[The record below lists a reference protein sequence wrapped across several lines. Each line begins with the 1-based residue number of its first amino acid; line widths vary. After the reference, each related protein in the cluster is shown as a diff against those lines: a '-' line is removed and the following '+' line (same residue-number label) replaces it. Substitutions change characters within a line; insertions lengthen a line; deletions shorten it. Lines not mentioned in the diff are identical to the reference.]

1 MFTASFAEILSIG
14 AVLPFLAVLTNP
26 EKIINHPTT
35 QSLIHKLGYTTIPP
49 SSLSPSGK
57 LSTQHSALRKSAL
70 STPGKLTTN
79 QPSSLSTNDTLST
92 QHSALSTEKISTQ
105 HSALS
110 TEKISTQHSA
120 LSTEKISTHQT
131 ANCLLPT
138 DFLLIL
144 TIIFALAALISGAMR
159 LLLLWASTRLSFA
172 TGADLSIS
180 IYRRTLYQPYSVHAA
195 RNSSEVISGITG
207 KANSVIF
214 SIITP
219 ALTIISSAI
228 MLIVILIALI
238 SIDPTIAL
246 AAFGGFGFIY
256 AIIIKLTKGRMLI
269 NSQCMARE
277 STQLIKSLQEGLGGI
292 RDVLI
297 DGCQAVYC
305 QIYRN
310 ADLPLRKAQGNS
322 TFISQSPRFGIE
334 ALGMMLIAMLAYA
347 LARQPDGISKAIPV
361 LGALALGA
369 QRLLPVLQG
378 GYASWSSIQS
388 GQVSLIDTLELLDQ
402 PLPEYVDQP
411 PAKPI
416 PFEQKITLNQLS
428 FRYTPQTPWILN
440 NLDLTI
446 PKGSRIGF
454 IGLTGSGKSTL
465 LDIVMGLLQP
475 NQGALEIDSE
485 EITTH
490 NTRNWQSHIAHV
502 PQAIFLADSTIQENI
517 AFGVPINKINQVLV
531 KQAAQQAQIADI
543 IETWP
548 KKYQTFVGE
557 RGIRLSGG
565 QRQRIGI
572 ARALYKQSDV
582 IIFDEATSALDNKT
596 EQAVMQS
603 IESLGQNLTVLII
616 AHRLTT
622 LQNCDQIVELADGG
636 IKRIG
641 TYQEIVGEDNMAN
654 SPVQLSTKKT
664 ANC

>member
-1 MFTASFAEILSIG
+1 LLILMFAASFAEILSIG
-14 AVLPFLAVLTNP
+14 AVLPFLAVLTAP
-26 EKIINHPTT
+26 ERIFKLPAARPFINFIGFT
-35 QSLIHKLGYTTIPP
+35 
-49 SSLSPSGK
+49 SS
-57 LSTQHSALRKSAL
+57 
-70 STPGKLTTN
+70 N
-79 QPSSLSTNDTLST
+79 QL
-92 QHSALSTEKISTQ
+92 
-105 HSALS
+105 
-110 TEKISTQHSA
+110 
-120 LSTEKISTHQT
+120 
-131 ANCLLPT
+131 LLP
-138 DFLLIL
+138 L
-144 TIIFALAALISGAMR
+144 TIGFGAAALLSGAMR
-159 LLLLWASTRLSFA
+159 LLLLWASTRISFA
-172 TGADLSIS
+172 IGADLSIN
-180 IYRRTLYQPYSVHAA
+180 IYRRTLYQPYAVHAA
-195 RNSSEVISGITG
+195 RNSSEVISGISG
-207 KANSVIF
+207 KASGVIGN
-214 SIITP
+214 IIMP
-219 ALTIISSAI
+219 SLTLISSAI
-228 MLIVILIALI
+228 MLIAILLALI
-238 SIDPTIAL
+238 SLDPVIAL
-246 AAFGGFGFIY
+246 AAFGGFGLIY
-256 AIIIKLTKGRMLI
+256 AIIIKLTQGRLLI
-269 NSQCMARE
+269 NSQSIARE

-310 ADLPLRKAQGNS
+310 ADLPLRRAQGNS
-322 TFISQSPRFGIE
+322 NFISQSPRFGIE
-334 ALGMMLIAMLAYA
+334 ALGMMLIAALAYL
-347 LARQPDGISKAIPV
+347 LARQPDGIAKAIPV

-378 GYASWSSIQS
+378 GYVSWSSIQS
-388 GQVSLIDTLELLDQ
+388 GQVSLKDTLELLDQ

-416 PFEQKITLNQLS
+416 PFHQQITLKQLS
-428 FRYTPQTPWILN
+428 FRYTHQTPWILN

-475 NQGALEIDSE
+475 NQGTLQIDNE
-485 EITTH
+485 EITTN
-490 NTRNWQSHIAHV
+490 NTRNWQAHIAHV

-517 AFGVPINKINQVLV
+517 AFGVPINKINQDLV
-531 KQAAQQAQIADI
+531 KQAAEQAQIADI

-572 ARALYKQSDV
+572 ARALYKKADV

-603 IESLGQNLTVLII
+603 IESLGQNLTILII

-622 LQNCDQIVELADGG
+622 LKNCTQIVELADGG

-641 TYQEIVGEDNMAN
+641 TYQEIVGEENLSSTPAI
-654 SPVQLSTKKT
+654 LSTQP
-664 ANC
+664 